1 MPESPPSGYG
11 WYQVVFADDQRCLLI
26 SPPTKLY
33 QGPQSIALAICGD
46 MEPWI
51 RETDRGREGAALWRP
66 EDTAAMVWG
75 REGGEPIG
83 KLTFCRAFKRAAGRI
98 GHPDLRPHDYRRG
111 AARDLVEGGAPERW
125 AMEVT
130 GHKTRSVFDRYNI
143 VDSRQVAEAVRRL
156 VAQRQRLRAK
166 AAPARTAR

>member
-11 WYQVVFADDQRCLLI
+11 WYQVVLADDQRCLLV
-26 SPPTKLY
+26 SQPTKLY

-75 REGGEPIG
+75 RDGRPHECRVVPSEYEPI
-83 KLTFCRAFKRAAGRI
+83 I
-98 GHPDLRPHDYRRG
+98 
-111 AARDLVEGGAPERW
+111 
-125 AMEVT
+125 
-130 GHKTRSVFDRYNI
+130 
-143 VDSRQVAEAVRRL
+143 RL
-156 VAQRQRLRAK
+156 VPK
-166 AAPARTAR
+166 AETGATSA

>member
-11 WYQVVFADDQRCLLI
+11 WYQVVLADDQRCLLV

-66 EDTAAMVWG
+66 EDTAAMVGG
-75 REGGEPIG
+75 RWSAS
-83 KLTFCRAFKRAAGRI
+83 R
-98 GHPDLRPHDYRRG
+98 
-111 AARDLVEGGAPERW
+111 VS
-125 AMEVT
+125 
-130 GHKTRSVFDRYNI
+130 RS
-143 VDSRQVAEAVRRL
+143 AVRIRTNHT
-156 VAQRQRLRAK
+156 
-166 AAPARTAR
+166 ART